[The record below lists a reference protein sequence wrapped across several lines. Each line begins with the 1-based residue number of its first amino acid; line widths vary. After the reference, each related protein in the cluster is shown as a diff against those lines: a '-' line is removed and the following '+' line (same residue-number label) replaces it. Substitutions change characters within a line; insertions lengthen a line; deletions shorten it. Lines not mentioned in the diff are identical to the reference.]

1 MKGSL
6 MHLTRWSRYVAA
18 SGLVLVVSACSGDPG
33 GVDRS
38 FEPDHVHE
46 LAVEA
51 DSGRLL
57 IATHDGL
64 FELTRDGEPSAVN
77 DLTTD
82 LMGFTRAPTGDFFA
96 SGHPGAGEDGPSRL
110 GLVTSTDGGD
120 SFEEVSLGGQADFH
134 ALEATST
141 FVYGVDGG
149 TRLLRSSDAGAT
161 WEELTLPQPVA
172 DLAADSDSESLVVT
186 SELGLLLSN
195 DAGETFTQV
204 DGAPVLQLVDW
215 ADDGTLTGIDPS
227 GQVYSA
233 NDPGS
238 WTSGA
243 KIEPAQAITTGPDGV
258 VYVVTTGELLRSED
272 GGESFASVTRW

>member
-1 MKGSL
+1 M
-6 MHLTRWSRYVAA
+6 
-18 SGLVLVVSACSGDPG
+18 
-33 GVDRS
+33 
-38 FEPDHVHE
+38 
-46 LAVEA
+46 
-51 DSGRLL
+51 
-57 IATHDGL
+57 
-64 FELTRDGEPSAVN
+64 
-77 DLTTD
+77 
-82 LMGFTRAPTGDFFA
+82 
-96 SGHPGAGEDGPSRL
+96 
-110 GLVTSTDGGD
+110 
-120 SFEEVSLGGQADFH
+120 
-134 ALEATST
+134 EATST